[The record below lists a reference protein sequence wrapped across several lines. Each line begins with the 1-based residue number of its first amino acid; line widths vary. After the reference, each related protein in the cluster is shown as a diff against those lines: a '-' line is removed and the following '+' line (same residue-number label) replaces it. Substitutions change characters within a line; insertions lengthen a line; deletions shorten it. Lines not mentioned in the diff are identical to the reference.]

1 MALSFSF
8 NAISGNFDLISTV
21 TIGTAN
27 GLSITD
33 EQVLSLALSSTLTT
47 GALSSTNWNTFN
59 NKFDLPALTSGSVL
73 FSNGTTIAQDNT
85 YLYYDSVTHTLRVG
99 NTDTEGSGIDVNGTT
114 YESTFKVSD
123 IDGTNFAQ
131 TILHRHST
139 TLEPLIVGARSNSN
153 TSAHTA
159 VANNMNLFSIYGVGI
174 TGTNYKLFGS
184 MSIAS
189 SSSGTISGTSAPGKF
204 TFSTTPNGSLIPAT
218 VLTLDQDRSATFT
231 GNVGITSMTAGSVLF
246 SGASGVVSQDNS
258 NLFFDNTNNRLGIGT
273 ATPRGLL
280 DVVASSTSGDIHIEA
295 QRGSGVDPKNIF
307 LRPGYDT
314 SLQSNGAVYIGQGP
328 FTGSEAQGAQFCL
341 EENTDLVQARFSNLK
356 DTGFVYNIYSND
368 LSQYGAIG
376 VAGSAIP
383 DPGYGSRIFIENST
397 LGGIGL
403 IMNGGDIGF
412 FDQGANPAVVS
423 INSAGETSIGAA
435 SANVSAMLDVT
446 STTKGFLKPRMT
458 TTQRNAIAS
467 TATGLEV
474 FDTTLG
480 RSYYYDGSAWRQVM
494 PNPMTTGGDLVY
506 GGTSGIATRLANGT
520 AGQYL
525 KSNGG
530 TAAPSWVTGTAPQ
543 APTKQVFL
551 SGSGTYTT
559 PAGVQYLRVRMI
571 GGGAGGAGTDSG
583 SPVAGSTGGN
593 TTFGTSLLTAN
604 GGVGGGYTPGA
615 GGTASVITSATVLQI
630 LATAGAKGNGCPYGA
645 NASVYIAGGAG
656 ASTCFGGG
664 GPGLYGGGGQA
675 AVANTGAGGGAAG
688 TAATTLNAGSGGSAG
703 GFVEAILVTPNA
715 TYAYAVGTGG
725 AGGTG
730 SAFSGGNGGSG
741 IIIVEEYYS

>member
-1 MALSFSF
+1 MPNSYSF
-8 NAISGNFDLISTV
+8 NPFTSNFDIAPPILASGSIVFSDGTFLSENNANFFWDN
-21 TIGTAN
+21 TNTRLGIGTNAP
-27 GLSITD
+27 T
-33 EQVLSLALSSTLTT
+33 SLLHIAKSV
-47 GALSSTNWNTFN
+47 
-59 NKFDLPALTSGSVL
+59 SGS
-73 FSNGTTIAQDNT
+73 A
-85 YLYYDSVTHTLRVG
+85 VT
-99 NTDTEGSGIDVNGTT
+99 GII
-114 YESTFKVSD
+114 E
-123 IDGTNFAQ
+123 
-131 TILHRHST
+131 
-139 TLEPLIVGARSNSN
+139 N
-153 TSAHTA
+153 TSATVSSDAHLRLRTA
-159 VANNMNLFSIYGVGI
+159 NSGGNPHFIVSRDAAAHWS
-174 TGTNYKLFGS
+174 FGLDAS
-184 MSIAS
+184 ASDAFKIAS
-189 SSSGTISGTSAPGKF
+189 SVNLATSTRLSISSAGVVNIPNLTASLPVKTDASDNLISGAINLASSEVSGVLPVANGGTGTGTAF
-204 TFSTTPNGSLIPAT
+204 TL
-218 VLTLDQDRSATFT
+218 
-231 GNVGITSMTAGSVLF
+231 GSVVF
-246 SGASGVVSQDNS
+246 AGVSGVLSQDNS
-258 NLFFDNTNNRLGIGT
+258 NFFWDNTNKRLGISSTPQSKLHVSGTVAATPVLRLTGAASQSGDYFQILDSSANTLAKMTSGGAVTIGQSTDSGARLTLVGGVGDSALITLSRPGTGALYSWALAGDGLSFSDDFNGAITANMFGDGVQNQLYLGQRAKGSAETRTNMLSAQTFGSGAGADVPGQTFFIAGAGGTGSAVSPNIQFQTADATTSGTTVQNRTTKMTLSGTGQLGIGT
-273 ATPRGLL
+273 ITPN
-280 DVVASSTSGDIHIEA
+280 ASSILDI
-295 QRGSGVDPKNIF
+295 
-307 LRPGYDT
+307 
-314 SLQSNGAVYIGQGP
+314 
-328 FTGSEAQGAQFCL
+328 
-341 EENTDLVQARFSNLK
+341 
-356 DTGFVYNIYSND
+356 
-368 LSQYGAIG
+368 
-376 VAGSAIP
+376 
-383 DPGYGSRIFIENST
+383 
-397 LGGIGL
+397 
-403 IMNGGDIGF
+403 
-412 FDQGANPAVVS
+412 
-423 INSAGETSIGAA
+423 
-435 SANVSAMLDVT
+435 T
-446 STTKGFLKPRMT
+446 STTKGVLLPRMT
-458 TTQRNAIAS
+458 TTQINAIA
-467 TATGLEV
+467 APVEGLEV
-474 FDTTLG
+474 YDTTLDLK
-480 RSYYYDGSAWRQVM
+480 YYYNGTVWTPVM
-494 PNPMTTGGDLVY
+494 PNPMTTGGDLIY
-506 GGTSGIATRLANGT
+506 GGAAGIATRLANGT

-715 TYAYAVGTGG
+715 TYAYAVGSGG